1 MAKTL
6 NLVLFYTGTDFCV
19 NDRGP
24 DKSPRFELMNQKNK
38 EVIKK
43 SNNPMDF
50 DTYVI
55 GYKKE

>member
-6 NLVLFYTGTDFCV
+6 NLVLFYTGTDFCI

-24 DKSPRFELMNQKNK
+24 DKSPRFELINQHTQK
-38 EVIKK
+38 VIKK

-55 GYKKE
+55 KQRGE

>member
-24 DKSPRFELMNQKNK
+24 DKSPRFELMNQKTK

-50 DTYVI
+50 DAYVI
-55 GYKKE
+55 EHKGE